1 YNRRFD
7 MRKMG
12 SIAIIIFM
20 VIIAGCSGESKNDVY
35 PLTGKEADKDATNR
49 TVSVMVNNHPDAR
62 PQTGLSEAD
71 IVFEML
77 TEGNITRFLALFQSE
92 QPEKV
97 GPVRS
102 AREYF
107 FELAKGYD
115 ALYVY
120 NGSAKKVEKL
130 LQASVVDYNNLFMR
144 DSSRVAPHNSYL
156 LFESVYDKAE
166 ADGFN
171 VENKQKPLTF
181 LTEEDEVEGEDAQ
194 NIQINY
200 ATSGSPVVE
209 FTYDET
215 NESY

>member
-1 YNRRFD
+1 
-7 MRKMG
+7 
-12 SIAIIIFM
+12 
-20 VIIAGCSGESKNDVY
+20 
-35 PLTGKEADKDATNR
+35 
-49 TVSVMVNNHPDAR
+49 
-62 PQTGLSEAD
+62 
-71 IVFEML
+71 ML
-77 TEGNITRFLALFQSE
+77 TEGNITRFLALFQSQ

-120 NGSAKKVEKL
+120 HGSAKKVEKL
-130 LQASVVDYNNLFMR
+130 LQASGVDSINGTSHDDDGNLFMR

-171 VENKQKPLTF
+171 VENKQKPLTL
-181 LTEEDEVEGEDAQ
+181 LTEEVEGEDAQ

-215 NESY
+215 NESYLRYNDSEQTVELSDETPIEVENVFIAEMDHEVIDKEGRRAIDLESGGNGY